1 MELRNRKQN
10 AFKPS
15 FKHKAKGA
23 SNASTPKRPNV
34 FDLINHKFS
43 AAKNK
48 TKNCSKSKS
57 VHHISTEDLSKKSD
71 KHINIQVNMKT
82 KCLIQMTVAN

>member
-10 AFKPS
+10 AFKPN
-15 FKHKAKGA
+15 FKQKAKVV
-23 SNASTPKRPNV
+23 SNASTPKSPSI

-48 TKNCSKSKS
+48 TKNCQKSKA

-71 KHINIQVNMKT
+71 RHINIQVNIKT
-82 KCLIQMTVAN
+82 RCLN